1 VDEGGVALAAIQGL
15 NQKLQEQMREK
26 DVEIAQLQAKA
37 NQVDALQKQLN
48 ELAAAVK
55 SLTGKN

>member
-1 VDEGGVALAAIQGL
+1 L

-37 NQVDALQKQLN
+37 SQVDALQKQLTD
-48 ELAAAVK
+48 LAAAVK
-55 SLTGKN
+55 ALAAKH

>member
-37 NQVDALQKQLN
+37 SQVDALQKQLN

-55 SLTGKN
+55 ALTGKN